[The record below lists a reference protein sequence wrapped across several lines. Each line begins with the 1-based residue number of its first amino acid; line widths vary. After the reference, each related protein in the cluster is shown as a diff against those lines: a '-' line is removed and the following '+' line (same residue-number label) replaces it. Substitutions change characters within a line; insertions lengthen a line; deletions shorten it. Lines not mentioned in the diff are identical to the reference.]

1 RFDRPAPR
9 RVGRCCSVAWYT
21 RRGKGRRVTEDARQ
35 HVVVT
40 GLGAV
45 TPVGVGVA
53 AYTRSLRAGV
63 DGVRAVAF
71 DDPRVRTSAAAECV
85 GFDPS
90 RVVSEADARRLP
102 RLVPMALRA
111 AREACAMA
119 GLPEFTGEDRVD
131 AARRVGLVL

>member
-1 RFDRPAPR
+1 
-9 RVGRCCSVAWYT
+9 
-21 RRGKGRRVTEDARQ
+21 RQ

-131 AARRVGLVL
+131 AARRVGLVLGTGGGGIDFTLEQAARDAKGGRASLWTLT